1 MSKKNLILPGKIIAV
16 KFRFHQMKKLLFLFL
31 LIFGTFSWGQTK
43 KDIRINWRAN
53 NDFSVG
59 TYLLKIPSFDA
70 PFLDFDSGTNTLHYT
85 TSFAVDKPIDEGS
98 LVITAV
104 NTVPVSATELGNL
117 NKERI
122 PSAVNGSLQNS
133 IARDKISAVFSFSP
147 VIKQGENFFKVVGL
161 TYEFAYSTKRLAT
174 APSDFTSLSNSVL
187 ASGDF
192 YRFYITKSGV
202 YKITKGF
209 LQELGINTAG
219 VDPRKIKLYGNGGRM
234 IPLKN
239 NVIYPADLTENA
251 IQFSGE
257 EDGVLDAADYILFY
271 GEGVDNWNNESQT
284 TNNLYA
290 DKSYY
295 YVTIGS
301 DNGKRMAAMPEPVGP
316 TTETISVFDDYQYH
330 EIDRVNIARLG
341 RRWFGEEFQV
351 NNEQTF
357 DFTIPNVVAGS
368 SSSLKVYTAAAAGN
382 YTNFKVE
389 ANGTQVGTINIGP
402 IGNYTEAV
410 EGILNTTF
418 PATEN
423 AAIKLTYNNNGAPS
437 ADGYLDYIILKSKRN
452 LKSTGKQFAFQYDAA
467 LSGTGI
473 GTYQFSDATG
483 IDQVWDISDLYNV
496 SQKTNNNAAAFAFN
510 QALGEAKKYCAVVL
524 SDAYTPLKEAETKIA
539 NQNIKGTIFLD
550 QQGQFKDI
558 DYLIITP
565 KLFQAQAEKLAQFHR
580 SYSQLNVKV
589 VTLESIYPEFCS
601 GKQDIGAIRNLVKY
615 VYFNASSPEKRVKY
629 LNLFGD
635 ASYDFKNRIS
645 KFSNYVPIYHA
656 LNSYTLGESSF
667 ASDDFFGM
675 MDPTEGDV
683 DGNSKGLDIAVGR
696 MIANSSTQADEL
708 VTKVIDYHD
717 PKSYGN
723 WRNNFVVI
731 ADDADVVQD
740 ASLQTRMNNLADTIV
755 AEKPFMNPKKILLD
769 AYVQETASGGS
780 RYPKAREDFF
790 NSFEK
795 GALVFNYLGHG
806 GEDGLTQERVWEKT
820 DSQNLANK
828 YKYPLFITITCQF
841 SRFDNPYRPTA
852 GEYTYWNPSGGA
864 ISMITT
870 VREIGQITGET
881 FNDILSEYLFAYGS
895 NQYTSIAEALR
906 LAKNDPQ
913 AQSTRVVFY
922 LGDPAL
928 FLAIPKPK
936 IQLTKVNDVPITG
949 VIDDLKSLAYVK
961 LNGEIVDENN
971 NLQSAYN
978 GALSVQIY
986 DKEIIRST
994 YNNDGNS
1001 PPISFKTLG
1010 ETVFRGNAQ
1019 VTNGQFEFGF
1029 VVPRDIAI
1037 PLGNGR
1043 ISFYSKKEAATLD
1056 NTGYN
1061 TEIKIGGI
1069 NANAVADNT
1078 APLAKL
1084 YMNDQ
1089 SFVNGGITNTSPL
1102 FLAYLEDENGINTAS
1117 GIGHDIVAILDGN
1130 ENNPYKLND
1139 YYETELD
1146 NYKKGKI
1153 KFPFRNLAVGLH
1165 TISFKAWDVYNN
1177 LVTSELQFVVTG
1189 NESIALTNVLN
1200 YPNPFVNYTEFW
1212 FTHNRPFEPLEVQVQ
1227 VLTITGKIVWTK
1239 NQTITSE
1246 GFLSREISWDGRDD
1260 FGAKIGKGVYI
1271 YKLTVKSTLTGSK
1284 TEKYEKLVI
1293 L

>member
-1 MSKKNLILPGKIIAV
+1 
-16 KFRFHQMKKLLFLFL
+16 MKKLLFFYLF
-31 LIFGTFSWGQTK
+31 IYSISWGQTK
-43 KDIRINWRAN
+43 TDLRINWSAKTDYFIGQN
-53 NDFSVG
+53 
-59 TYLLKIPSFDA
+59 LIKIPQFD
-70 PFLDFDSGTNTLHYT
+70 PKHLVFDSGNNSLHY
-85 TSFAVDKPIDEGS
+85 SIGFAVNQTVDEKS
-98 LVITAV
+98 LVITNL
-104 NTVPVSATELGNL
+104 NTAPISIAELGQL
-117 NKERI
+117 DKSKI
-122 PSAVNGSLQNS
+122 PDTPNAWLTTSV
-133 IARDKISAVFSFSP
+133 ARDKLTAYLTFSP
-147 VIKQGENFFKVVGL
+147 IIKQGETYYKIISL
-161 TYEFAYSTKRLAT
+161 TYDFSYAANRIAST
-174 APSDFTSLSNSVL
+174 PSDFTSISNSVL

-192 YRFYITKSGV
+192 YRFYLTKSGV
-202 YKITKGF
+202 YKITKNF
-209 LQELGINTAG
+209 LQQLGINTTG
-219 VDPRKIKLYGNGGRM
+219 LDPRKIKLYGNGGRM

-239 NVIYPADLTENA
+239 NVPYPADLTENA
-251 IQFSGE
+251 IQIAGE
-257 EDGVLDAADYILFY
+257 EDGVFDAGDYILFY

-295 YVTIGS
+295 YITIGN
-301 DNGKRMAAMPEPVGP
+301 DNGKRMTSMLEPVGP
-316 TTETISVFDDYQYH
+316 ITETITSFDDYQYH

-341 RRWFGEEFQV
+341 RRWFGEEFQL

-357 DFTIPNVVAGS
+357 NFTIPNLVAGS
-368 SSSLKVYTAAAAGN
+368 TSSLKVYTAAAAGN

-418 PATEN
+418 PAAEN
-423 AAIKLTYNNNGAPS
+423 TSIKLTYNNNGSPS
-437 ADGYLDYIILKSKRN
+437 ADGYLDYISLKSKRI
-452 LKSTGKQFAFQYDAA
+452 LKSTGKQFRFQYDAA
-467 LSGTGI
+467 VTGTGI
-473 GTYQFSDATG
+473 GSYQFADASG
-483 IDQVWDISDLYNV
+483 IDQVWDITDIYNV
-496 SQKTNNNAAAFAFN
+496 MQKNTDGTSSFSFS
-510 QALGEAKKYCAVVL
+510 QALGEARKYTAVVL
-524 SDAYTPLKEAETKIA
+524 TDVFTPSKDAETKIT
-539 NQNIKGTIFLD
+539 NQNLKGTIFQD
-550 QQGQFKDI
+550 NQGQFKDI

-615 VYFNASSPEKRVKY
+615 VYYNASSPEKRVKY
-629 LNLFGD
+629 VNLFGD
-635 ASYDFKNRIS
+635 ASYDFKNRIT

-667 ASDDFFGM
+667 ASDDYFGM

-696 MIANSSTQADEL
+696 MIANSSAQADEL

-755 AEKPFMNPKKILLD
+755 EEKPFMNSKKILLD

-790 NSFEK
+790 NAFEK

-841 SRFDNPYRPTA
+841 SRFDNPFRPTA

-870 VREIGQITGET
+870 IREIGQITGET
-881 FNDILSEYLFAYGS
+881 FNDVLSEYLFAFGS

-936 IQLTKVNDVPITG
+936 IVLTKVNDQPITG
-949 VIDDLKSLAYVK
+949 SIDEFKSLAYVK

-971 NLQSAYN
+971 TLQTTYTGSL
-978 GALSVQIY
+978 GVQIF

-1001 PPISFKTLG
+1001 PVLSFKTLG
-1010 ETVFRGNAQ
+1010 ETIFRGNAT

-1037 PLGNGR
+1037 PVGNGR
-1043 ISFYSKKEAATLD
+1043 ISFYSKKDAATLD

-1069 NANAVADNT
+1069 NTNAAADNI
-1078 APLAKL
+1078 APQVKL

-1089 SFVNGGITNTSPL
+1089 SFVNGGITNNSPL

-1117 GIGHDIVAILDGN
+1117 GIGHDIIAILDGN
-1130 ENNPYKLND
+1130 ESNPYKLND

-1165 TISFKAWDVYNN
+1165 TITFKAWDVYNN

-1189 NESIALTNVLN
+1189 SESITLTNVLN

-1239 NQTITSE
+1239 NQTITTE